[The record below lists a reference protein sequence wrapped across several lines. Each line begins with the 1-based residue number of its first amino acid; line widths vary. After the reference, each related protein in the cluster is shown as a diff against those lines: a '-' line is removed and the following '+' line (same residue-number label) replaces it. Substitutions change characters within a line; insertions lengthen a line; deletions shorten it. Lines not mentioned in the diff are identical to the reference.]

1 MLLKEQYTFEVRS
14 SSFTKENKLQSENI
28 LYWFQEAASQ
38 HSEKFHIG
46 FHDLMK
52 NNIIWMVARN
62 KYEILSDFPK
72 NKKVIIETWPHP
84 YSRFEIERDY
94 LLKME
99 RERSISKEPLYG
111 VFIRKKSKD

>member
-46 FHDLMK
+46 FHDLIK
-52 NNIIWMVARN
+52 DNIIWMVARN

-94 LLKME
+94 LLKDE
-99 RERSISKEPLYG
+99 
-111 VFIRKKSKD
+111 